1 MELKE
6 IIKLKTQQASSK
18 LNYFSKRSEYLR
30 SAGEASPTSLNSFS
44 VIPKITASHNNR
56 NGHLQARYGDIAS
69 ALMKTHSAQ
78 NSPSICKL
86 ITKEYNITKI

>member
-6 IIKLKTQQASSK
+6 ILKRNTQKASSK
-18 LNYFSKRSEYLR
+18 LNYFSKRPGYLHP
-30 SAGEASPTSLNSFS
+30 AGEASHTSLNSFD
-44 VIPKITASHNNR
+44 VIGKITKGHNNR
-56 NGHLQARYGDIAS
+56 NGHLQARYEDIAS

-78 NSPSICKL
+78 NSPSIRKL